1 MKEFLIDIAVFILGA
16 SLAVAVMLIF
26 TGCTTKTVYIDRVVK
41 VSIPVRCVIPGV
53 APAISGVNYAVTL
66 ADIIRERDELRE
78 SVKACQ

>member
-1 MKEFLIDIAVFILGA
+1 MKEFLIDIAVFILGV

-26 TGCTTKTVYIDRVVK
+26 TGCATKTVYVDRIVEVK
-41 VSIPVRCVIPGV
+41 VPVKCV
-53 APAISGVNYAVTL
+53 APKVVEAKKQSNHVVTL